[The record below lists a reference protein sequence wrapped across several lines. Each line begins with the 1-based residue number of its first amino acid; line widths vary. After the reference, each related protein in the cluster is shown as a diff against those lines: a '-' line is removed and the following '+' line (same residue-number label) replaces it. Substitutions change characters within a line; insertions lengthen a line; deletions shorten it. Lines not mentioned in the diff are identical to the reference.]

1 MERSKRLYSG
11 SLVLMGMRQAIRAPF
26 GAGWTARSSN
36 ESVPSIL
43 PFISGK
49 SPCELGGEP
58 LFQVTYRAVK
68 QMETPQF

>member
-1 MERSKRLYSG
+1 MDS
-11 SLVLMGMRQAIRAPF
+11 QIF
-26 GAGWTARSSN
+26 H